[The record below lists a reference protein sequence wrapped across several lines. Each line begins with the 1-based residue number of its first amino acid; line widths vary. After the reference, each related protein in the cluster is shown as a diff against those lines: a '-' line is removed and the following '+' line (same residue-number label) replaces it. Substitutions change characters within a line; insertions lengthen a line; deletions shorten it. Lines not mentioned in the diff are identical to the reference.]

1 VYQGLGLAIDSAI
14 TQAYATGLLSS
25 LATIQQ
31 RTNTVS
37 ATGQPNLST
46 WTNIAGLVNIA
57 CQFSIQRP
65 AMPNPSATMREPQQ
79 FDTLTQYHVLLDGYY
94 PQILQE
100 HQAVVNGTAYEIMAV
115 ESDSQ
120 QTMTRLALREYSL

>member
-14 TQAYATGLLSS
+14 TQANATGLLSS

-46 WTNIAGLVNIA
+46 WNNIADLVDIP

-65 AMPNPSATMREPQQ
+65 AMPNPSATVRMPQQ
-79 FDTLTQYHVLLDGYY
+79 VDTLTQYHVLLNGYY

-100 HQAVVNGTAYEIMAV
+100 HQAVVNGTAYEILAV
-115 ESDSQ
+115 EPDSQ